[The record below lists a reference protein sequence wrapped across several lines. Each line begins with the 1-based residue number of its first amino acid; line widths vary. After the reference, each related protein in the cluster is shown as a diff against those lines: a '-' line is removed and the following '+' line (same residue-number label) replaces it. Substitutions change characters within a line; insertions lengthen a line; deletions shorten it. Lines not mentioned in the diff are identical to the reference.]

1 MRTAL
6 TDMLGL
12 DFPLVAFSHCRDVV
26 AAVTNS
32 GGLGMLG
39 AVRFTPDQ
47 LDEELSWLDRETH
60 GRPYGVDVLI
70 PTRLAGRDEGLSAG
84 ETAARVPAEHV
95 EFARD
100 LLLRYGIIESGDDFR
115 LRPAAAVQYEDQNV
129 KALLDVAFAH
139 PVKLVASALGIP
151 SPELVARAKSNGVP
165 IAALVGKVEHAR
177 RQAAAGVDLIVAQGH
192 EAGGHT
198 GEITTMVLTP
208 QVADAVAPI
217 PVLAAGGIADGRQ
230 IAAAIA
236 LGAAGVWTGSVWLM
250 TEESETDATVR
261 EKFAAASSAD
271 TMRSRVRT
279 GKLARQ
285 LRSAWHDEWES
296 ADSPGP
302 LPMPLME
309 MISDSAFQEIG
320 QAAAAG
326 SPEAYRLQS
335 YFVGQA
341 VGMLGSVRPAAEV
354 VYSMIESYIEAVA
367 RLNEISADN

>member
-26 AAVTNS
+26 ATVTNS
-32 GGLGMLG
+32 GGFGMLG

-100 LLLRYGIIESGDDFR
+100 LLLRYGVIRNGADFQ
-115 LRPAAAVQYEDQNV
+115 LRPAAAVQYEDENV
-129 KALLDVAFAH
+129 QALLDVAFAH

-309 MISDSAFQEIG
+309 MISDSAFQKIA

>member
-32 GGLGMLG
+32 GGFGMLG

-47 LDEELSWLDRETH
+47 LDEELSWLDAETH

-70 PTRLAGRDEGLSAG
+70 PTQLAGRDEGLSAG

-100 LLLRYGIIESGDDFR
+100 LLLRYGVIKSGDDFQ
-115 LRPAAAVQYEDQNV
+115 LRPAAAVQYEEENV
-129 KALLDVAFAH
+129 KALLDVAFSH

-296 ADSPGP
+296 AGSPGA

-309 MISDSAFQEIG
+309 MISDSAFQKIG

-326 SPEAYRLQS
+326 SPEAYSLQS

-354 VYSMIESYIEAVA
+354 VYSMIESYIEAVT
-367 RLNEISADN
+367 RLTEISADN

>member
-6 TDMLGL
+6 TDMLGV

-32 GGLGMLG
+32 GGFGMLG

-47 LDEELSWLDRETH
+47 LDEELSWLDAETH

-70 PTRLAGRDEGLSAG
+70 PTQLAGRDEGLSAD

-100 LLLRYGIIESGDDFR
+100 LLLRYGVIRDGDDFQ
-115 LRPAAAVQYEDQNV
+115 LRPAAAVQYEEENV
-129 KALLDVAFAH
+129 KALLDVAFSH

-151 SPELVARAKSNGVP
+151 SPELVARAKSGGVP

-217 PVLAAGGIADGRQ
+217 PVLAAGGIANGRQ

-296 ADSPGP
+296 AGSPGA

-309 MISDSAFQEIG
+309 MISDSAFQKIG

-326 SPEAYRLQS
+326 SPEAYSLQS
-335 YFVGQA
+335 YFVGQV

-367 RLNEISADN
+367 RLTEISADN

>member
-6 TDMLGL
+6 TDMLGIE
-12 DFPLVAFSHCRDVV
+12 FPLVAFSHCRDVV

-32 GGLGMLG
+32 GGFGMLG

-47 LDEELSWLDRETH
+47 LDEELSWLDRESH

-70 PTRLAGRDEGLSAG
+70 PTQFVGRDEGLSAD
-84 ETAARVPAEHV
+84 ETAARVPAEHL
-95 EFARD
+95 EFVRD
-100 LLLRYGIIESGDDFR
+100 LLLRYGVIRNGDDFQ
-115 LRPAAAVQYEDQNV
+115 LRPAAAVQYQEQNI

-151 SPELVARAKSNGVP
+151 SPDLVARAKSSGVP

-192 EAGGHT
+192 EAGGHA

-208 QVADAVAPI
+208 QVVDAVAPI

-236 LGAAGVWTGSVWLM
+236 LGAVGVWTGSVWLM
-250 TEESETDATVR
+250 AEESETDCTVR

-296 ADSPGP
+296 AGSPGA

-309 MISDSAFQEIG
+309 MISDSAFQVIG
-320 QAAAAG
+320 WAAEAG
-326 SPEAYRLQS
+326 SPEAYGLQS
-335 YFVGQA
+335 YFVGQV
-341 VGMLGSVRPAAEV
+341 VGMLNSVRPAAEV
-354 VYSMIESYIEAVA
+354 VYTMIESYIEAVA
-367 RLNEISADN
+367 RLNEISADI

>member
-6 TDMLGL
+6 TDMLGVE
-12 DFPLVAFSHCRDVV
+12 FPLVAFSHCRDVV
-26 AAVTNS
+26 ATVTNS
-32 GGLGMLG
+32 GGFGMLG

-70 PTRLAGRDEGLSAG
+70 PARLAGRDEGLSAG

-100 LLLRYGIIESGDDFR
+100 LLLRYGVIRSGDDFR

-129 KALLDVAFAH
+129 KALLDVAFSH

-261 EKFAAASSAD
+261 LKFAAASSAD

-309 MISDSAFQEIG
+309 MISDSAFQKIG

-367 RLNEISADN
+367 RLNEISADH

>member
-12 DFPLVAFSHCRDVV
+12 EFPLVAFSHCRDVV

-32 GGLGMLG
+32 GGFGMLG

-70 PTRLAGRDEGLSAG
+70 PTRLAGRDEGLSAD
-84 ETAARVPAEHV
+84 ETAGRVPEQHV

-100 LLLRYGIIESGDDFR
+100 LLLRYAIISDGDDFQ
-115 LRPAAAVQYEDQNV
+115 LRQGAATQYEEQNV

-139 PVKLVASALGIP
+139 PVKLVASALGVP
-151 SPELVARAKSNGVP
+151 PPELVARAKGSGVP

-177 RQAAAGVDLIVAQGH
+177 RQVAAGVDLIVAQGH
-192 EAGGHT
+192 EAGGHA

-208 QVADAVAPI
+208 QVVDAVAPV

-230 IAAAIA
+230 IAAALA

-250 TEESETDATVR
+250 TEESETDPVVR

-285 LRSAWHDEWES
+285 LRSAWHEEWES
-296 ADSPGP
+296 AGSPGP

-309 MISDSAFQEIG
+309 MISDSAFQKIG

-326 SPEAYRLQS
+326 SPEAFTLHS
-335 YFVGQA
+335 YFVGQV

-354 VYSMIESYIEAVA
+354 VYSMIESYIETVA
-367 RLNEISADN
+367 RLNEISADD

>member
-26 AAVTNS
+26 ATVTNS
-32 GGLGMLG
+32 GGFGMLG

-100 LLLRYGIIESGDDFR
+100 LLLRYGIIRSGDDFQ

-129 KALLDVAFAH
+129 KALLDVAFSH

-309 MISDSAFQEIG
+309 MISDSAFQKIG

>member
-6 TDMLGL
+6 TDMLGV

-32 GGLGMLG
+32 GGFGMLG

-47 LDEELSWLDRETH
+47 LDEELSWLDAETH

-70 PTRLAGRDEGLSAG
+70 PTQLAGRDEGLSAD

-100 LLLRYGIIESGDDFR
+100 LLLRYGVIRSGDDFR
-115 LRPAAAVQYEDQNV
+115 LRPAAAVQYEEENV
-129 KALLDVAFAH
+129 KALLDVAFSH

-296 ADSPGP
+296 AGSPGA

-309 MISDSAFQEIG
+309 MISDSAFQKIG

-326 SPEAYRLQS
+326 SPEAYSLQS

-367 RLNEISADN
+367 RLTEISADN

>member
-6 TDMLGL
+6 TDMLGV

-32 GGLGMLG
+32 GGFGMLG

-70 PTRLAGRDEGLSAG
+70 PTRLAGRDEGLSADA
-84 ETAARVPAEHV
+84 TAARVPAEHV

-100 LLLRYGIIESGDDFR
+100 LLLRYGVISNGDDFR
-115 LRPAAAVQYEDQNV
+115 LRPAAAVQYEEENV

-139 PVKLVASALGIP
+139 PVRLVASALGIP
-151 SPELVARAKSNGVP
+151 SPELVARAKSSGVP

-192 EAGGHT
+192 EAGGHA

-285 LRSAWHDEWES
+285 LRSSWHDEWES
-296 ADSPGP
+296 AGSPGA

-309 MISDSAFQEIG
+309 MISDSAFQKIG

-326 SPEAYRLQS
+326 SPEAYSLQS
-335 YFVGQA
+335 YFVGQV

-354 VYSMIESYIEAVA
+354 VCTMIESYIEAVA

>member
-12 DFPLVAFSHCRDVV
+12 GFPLVAFSHCRDVV

-32 GGLGMLG
+32 GGFGMLG

-70 PTRLAGRDEGLSAG
+70 PTRLAGRDEGLSAD
-84 ETAARVPAEHV
+84 ETAGRVPEQHV

-100 LLLRYGIIESGDDFR
+100 LLLRYAIISDGDDFQ
-115 LRPAAAVQYEDQNV
+115 LRQGAATQYEEQNV

-139 PVKLVASALGIP
+139 PIKLVASALGVP
-151 SPELVARAKSNGVP
+151 PPELVARAKGSGVP

-177 RQAAAGVDLIVAQGH
+177 RQVAAGVDLIVAQGH
-192 EAGGHT
+192 EAGGHA

-208 QVADAVAPI
+208 QVVDAVAPV

-230 IAAAIA
+230 IAAALA

-250 TEESETDATVR
+250 TEESETDPVVR

-285 LRSAWHDEWES
+285 LRSAWHEEWES
-296 ADSPGP
+296 AGSPGP

-309 MISDSAFQEIG
+309 MISDSAFQKIG

-326 SPEAYRLQS
+326 SPEAFTLHS
-335 YFVGQA
+335 YFVGQV

-354 VYSMIESYIEAVA
+354 VYSMIESYIETVA
-367 RLNEISADN
+367 RLNEISADD

>member
-26 AAVTNS
+26 ATVTNS
-32 GGLGMLG
+32 GGFGMLG

-70 PTRLAGRDEGLSAG
+70 PARLAGRDEGLSAG

-100 LLLRYGIIESGDDFR
+100 LLLRYGVIRNGDDFQ

-296 ADSPGP
+296 ADSPGA

-309 MISDSAFQEIG
+309 MISDSAFQKIG

-326 SPEAYRLQS
+326 SPEAYRLES

>member
-6 TDMLGL
+6 TDMLGV

-26 AAVTNS
+26 ATVTNS
-32 GGLGMLG
+32 GGFGMLG

-47 LDEELSWLDRETH
+47 LDEELSWLDSETH

-100 LLLRYGIIESGDDFR
+100 LLLRYGVIRNGDDFQ

-129 KALLDVAFAH
+129 RALLDVAFSH

-309 MISDSAFQEIG
+309 MISDSAFQKIG

-354 VYSMIESYIEAVA
+354 VYSMIEGYIEAVA

>member
-26 AAVTNS
+26 ATVTNS
-32 GGLGMLG
+32 GGFGMLG

-70 PTRLAGRDEGLSAG
+70 PTQLAGRDEGLSAD

-100 LLLRYGIIESGDDFR
+100 LLLRYGVIGNGDDFR
-115 LRPAAAVQYEDQNV
+115 LRPAAAVQYEEENV
-129 KALLDVAFAH
+129 KALLDVAFSH
-139 PVKLVASALGIP
+139 PVRLVASALGIP
-151 SPELVARAKSNGVP
+151 SPELVARAKSSGVP
-165 IAALVGKVEHAR
+165 
-177 RQAAAGVDLIVAQGH
+177 
-192 EAGGHT
+192 
-198 GEITTMVLTP
+198 M
-208 QVADAVAPI
+208 

-285 LRSAWHDEWES
+285 LLSSWHDEWES
-296 ADSPGP
+296 AGSPGA

-309 MISDSAFQEIG
+309 MISDSAFQKIG

-335 YFVGQA
+335 YFVGQV

-354 VYSMIESYIEAVA
+354 VYVMIESYIEAVA
-367 RLNEISADN
+367 RLSEISADN

>member
-26 AAVTNS
+26 ATVTNS
-32 GGLGMLG
+32 GGFGMLG

-70 PTRLAGRDEGLSAG
+70 PARLAGRDEGLSAG

-100 LLLRYGIIESGDDFR
+100 LLLRYGIISSGDDFQ

-129 KALLDVAFAH
+129 KALLDVAFSH

-151 SPELVARAKSNGVP
+151 SPELVARAKSNSVP

-309 MISDSAFQEIG
+309 MISDSAFQKIG

-367 RLNEISADN
+367 RLNEVSADN

>member
-26 AAVTNS
+26 ATVTNS
-32 GGLGMLG
+32 GGFGMLG

-70 PTRLAGRDEGLSAG
+70 PTRLAGRDEGLSAA

-100 LLLRYGIIESGDDFR
+100 LLLRHGIIRSGDDFQ

-129 KALLDVAFAH
+129 KALLDVAFSH

-165 IAALVGKVEHAR
+165 VAALVGKVEHAR

-296 ADSPGP
+296 ADSPGA

-309 MISDSAFQEIG
+309 MISDSAFQKIG

>member
-26 AAVTNS
+26 ATVTNS
-32 GGLGMLG
+32 GGFGMLG

-70 PTRLAGRDEGLSAG
+70 PTQLAGRDEGLSAG

-100 LLLRYGIIESGDDFR
+100 LLLRYGIIRSGDDFQ

-129 KALLDVAFAH
+129 KALLDVAFSH

-151 SPELVARAKSNGVP
+151 SPELVSRAKSNGVP

-296 ADSPGP
+296 ADSPGA

-309 MISDSAFQEIG
+309 MISDSAFQKIG
-320 QAAAAG
+320 QATAAG

>member
-6 TDMLGL
+6 TDMLGV

-26 AAVTNS
+26 ATVTNS
-32 GGLGMLG
+32 GGFGMLG

-100 LLLRYGIIESGDDFR
+100 LLLRYGVIRNGDDFQ

-129 KALLDVAFAH
+129 KALLDVAFSH

-151 SPELVARAKSNGVP
+151 SPDLVARAKSNGVP

-296 ADSPGP
+296 ADSPGA

-309 MISDSAFQEIG
+309 MISDSAFQKIG

>member
-26 AAVTNS
+26 ATVTNS
-32 GGLGMLG
+32 GGFGLLG

-70 PTRLAGRDEGLSAG
+70 PARLAGRDEGLSAG

-100 LLLRYGIIESGDDFR
+100 LLLRYGIISSGDDFQ

-129 KALLDVAFAH
+129 KALLDVAFSH

-309 MISDSAFQEIG
+309 MISDSAFQKIG

-335 YFVGQA
+335 YFVGQV

-354 VYSMIESYIEAVA
+354 VYTMIESYIEAVA
-367 RLNEISADN
+367 RLTEISADS

>member
-32 GGLGMLG
+32 GGFGMLG

-70 PTRLAGRDEGLSAG
+70 PAQLAGRDEGLSAD

-100 LLLRYGIIESGDDFR
+100 LLLRYGVIGNGADFR

-129 KALLDVAFAH
+129 KALLDVAFSH
-139 PVKLVASALGIP
+139 PVRLVASALGIP
-151 SPELVARAKSNGVP
+151 PPELVARAKSNGVP

-208 QVADAVAPI
+208 QVVDAVAPI

-250 TEESETDATVR
+250 TEESETDTTVR

-296 ADSPGP
+296 ADSPGA

-309 MISDSAFQEIG
+309 MISDSAFQKIG

-335 YFVGQA
+335 YFVGQV

-354 VYSMIESYIEAVA
+354 VYTMIESYIEAVA
-367 RLNEISADN
+367 RLNEISADS

>member
-32 GGLGMLG
+32 GGFGMLG

-60 GRPYGVDVLI
+60 GRPYGVDVQI
-70 PTRLAGRDEGLSAG
+70 PARLAGRDEELSAD

-100 LLLRYGIIESGDDFR
+100 LLLRYGVISNGDDFR
-115 LRPAAAVQYEDQNV
+115 LRPAAAVQYEEENV

-139 PVKLVASALGIP
+139 PVRLVASALGVP
-151 SPELVARAKSNGVP
+151 SPELVARAKSSGVP

-192 EAGGHT
+192 EAGGHA

-296 ADSPGP
+296 ADSPGA

-309 MISDSAFQEIG
+309 MISDSAFLKIG

-335 YFVGQA
+335 YFVGQV
-341 VGMLGSVRPAAEV
+341 VGMLASVR
-354 VYSMIESYIEAVA
+354 
-367 RLNEISADN
+367 

>member
-6 TDMLGL
+6 TDMLGV

-32 GGLGMLG
+32 GGFGMLG

-47 LDEELSWLDRETH
+47 LDEELSWLDAETH

-70 PTRLAGRDEGLSAG
+70 PTQLAGRDEGLSAD

-100 LLLRYGIIESGDDFR
+100 LLLRYGVISNGDDFQ
-115 LRPAAAVQYEDQNV
+115 LRPAAAVQYEEENV
-129 KALLDVAFAH
+129 KALLDVAFSH

-151 SPELVARAKSNGVP
+151 SPELVARAKSTGVP

-250 TEESETDATVR
+250 TEESETEATVR

-296 ADSPGP
+296 ADSPGA

-309 MISDSAFQEIG
+309 MISDSAFQKIG

-326 SPEAYRLQS
+326 SPEAYSLQS

-367 RLNEISADN
+367 RLTEISADN

>member
-6 TDMLGL
+6 TDMLGV

-32 GGLGMLG
+32 GGFGMLG
-39 AVRFTPDQ
+39 AVRFTPGQ

-70 PTRLAGRDEGLSAG
+70 PTRLAGRDEGLSAD

-100 LLLRYGIIESGDDFR
+100 LLLRHGIISDGDDFR
-115 LRPAAAVQYEDQNV
+115 LRPAAAVQYEEQNV

-151 SPELVARAKSNGVP
+151 SAELVTRAKSSGVP

-296 ADSPGP
+296 AASPGA

-309 MISDSAFQEIG
+309 MISDSAFQQIG

-335 YFVGQA
+335 YFVGQV

-354 VYSMIESYIEAVA
+354 VYAMIESYIEAVG
-367 RLNEISADN
+367 RLNEISADD

>member
-1 MRTAL
+1 
-6 TDMLGL
+6 
-12 DFPLVAFSHCRDVV
+12 
-26 AAVTNS
+26 
-32 GGLGMLG
+32 
-39 AVRFTPDQ
+39 
-47 LDEELSWLDRETH
+47 
-60 GRPYGVDVLI
+60 
-70 PTRLAGRDEGLSAG
+70 
-84 ETAARVPAEHV
+84 
-95 EFARD
+95 
-100 LLLRYGIIESGDDFR
+100 
-115 LRPAAAVQYEDQNV
+115 
-129 KALLDVAFAH
+129 
-139 PVKLVASALGIP
+139 
-151 SPELVARAKSNGVP
+151 
-165 IAALVGKVEHAR
+165 
-177 RQAAAGVDLIVAQGH
+177 
-192 EAGGHT
+192 
-198 GEITTMVLTP
+198 
-208 QVADAVAPI
+208 
-217 PVLAAGGIADGRQ
+217 VLAAGGIADGRQ

-296 ADSPGP
+296 ADSPGA

-309 MISDSAFQEIG
+309 MISDSAFQKIG

-367 RLNEISADN
+367 RLNEISADS

>member
-32 GGLGMLG
+32 GGFGMLG

-70 PTRLAGRDEGLSAG
+70 PAQLAGRDEGLSAD

-100 LLLRYGIIESGDDFR
+100 LLLRYGVIGNGADFR

-129 KALLDVAFAH
+129 KALLDVAFSH
-139 PVKLVASALGIP
+139 PVRLVASALGIP
-151 SPELVARAKSNGVP
+151 PPELVARAKSNGVP

-250 TEESETDATVR
+250 TEESETDTTVR

-296 ADSPGP
+296 ADSPGA

-309 MISDSAFQEIG
+309 MISDSAFQKIG

-335 YFVGQA
+335 YFVGQV

-354 VYSMIESYIEAVA
+354 VYTMIESYIEAVA
-367 RLNEISADN
+367 RLNEISADS

>member
-6 TDMLGL
+6 TDMLGV

-26 AAVTNS
+26 ATVTNS
-32 GGLGMLG
+32 GGFGMLG

-70 PTRLAGRDEGLSAG
+70 PARLAGRDEGLSAG

-100 LLLRYGIIESGDDFR
+100 LLLRYGVIRNGDDFQ

-177 RQAAAGVDLIVAQGH
+177 RQVAAGVDLIVAQGH

-250 TEESETDATVR
+250 TEESETDAIVR

-296 ADSPGP
+296 ADSPGA

-309 MISDSAFQEIG
+309 MISDSAFQKIG

>member
-6 TDMLGL
+6 TDMLGV

-32 GGLGMLG
+32 GGFGMLG

-47 LDEELSWLDRETH
+47 LDEELSWLDAETH

-70 PTRLAGRDEGLSAG
+70 PTQLAGRDEGLSAD

-100 LLLRYGIIESGDDFR
+100 LLLRYGVISNGDDFR
-115 LRPAAAVQYEDQNV
+115 LRPAAAVQYEEENV
-129 KALLDVAFAH
+129 KALLDVAFSH

-296 ADSPGP
+296 AGSPGA

-309 MISDSAFQEIG
+309 MISDSAFQKIG

-326 SPEAYRLQS
+326 SPEAYSLQS

-367 RLNEISADN
+367 RLTEISADN

>member
-6 TDMLGL
+6 TDMLGV

-26 AAVTNS
+26 ATVTNS
-32 GGLGMLG
+32 GGFGMLG

-70 PTRLAGRDEGLSAG
+70 PARLAGRDEGLSAG

-100 LLLRYGIIESGDDFR
+100 LLLRYGVISNGDDFQ

-129 KALLDVAFAH
+129 KALLDVAFSH

-250 TEESETDATVR
+250 TEESETDAIVR

-296 ADSPGP
+296 ADSPGA

-309 MISDSAFQEIG
+309 MVSDSAFQKIG
-320 QAAAAG
+320 QAAATG

-335 YFVGQA
+335 YFVGQV

>member
-6 TDMLGL
+6 TDMLGV

-32 GGLGMLG
+32 GGFGMLG

-47 LDEELSWLDRETH
+47 LDEELSWLDAETH

-70 PTRLAGRDEGLSAG
+70 PTQLAGRDEGLSAD

-100 LLLRYGIIESGDDFR
+100 LLLRYGVIRSGDDFR
-115 LRPAAAVQYEDQNV
+115 LRPAAAVQYEEENV
-129 KALLDVAFAH
+129 KALLDVAFSH

-296 ADSPGP
+296 ADSPGA

-309 MISDSAFQEIG
+309 MISDSAFQKIG

-326 SPEAYRLQS
+326 SPEAYSLQS

-354 VYSMIESYIEAVA
+354 VYSMIESYIEAVT
-367 RLNEISADN
+367 RLTEISADN

>member
-12 DFPLVAFSHCRDVV
+12 EFPLVAFSHCRDVV

-32 GGLGMLG
+32 GGFGMLG

-70 PTRLAGRDEGLSAG
+70 PTRLAGRDEGLSAD
-84 ETAARVPAEHV
+84 ETAGRVPAQHV

-100 LLLRYGIIESGDDFR
+100 LLLRYAIISDGDDFQ
-115 LRPAAAVQYEDQNV
+115 LRQGAATQYEEQNV

-139 PVKLVASALGIP
+139 PIKLVASALGVP
-151 SPELVARAKSNGVP
+151 PPELVARAKGSGVP

-177 RQAAAGVDLIVAQGH
+177 RQVAAGVDLIVAQGH
-192 EAGGHT
+192 EAGGHA

-208 QVADAVAPI
+208 QVVDAVAPV

-230 IAAAIA
+230 IAAALA

-250 TEESETDATVR
+250 TEESETDPVVR

-285 LRSAWHDEWES
+285 LRSAWHEEWES
-296 ADSPGP
+296 AGSPGP

-309 MISDSAFQEIG
+309 MISDSAFQKIG

-326 SPEAYRLQS
+326 SPEAFTLHS
-335 YFVGQA
+335 YFVGQV

-354 VYSMIESYIEAVA
+354 VYSMIESYIETVA
-367 RLNEISADN
+367 RLNEISADD

>member
-6 TDMLGL
+6 TDMLGV

-32 GGLGMLG
+32 GGFGMLG

-70 PTRLAGRDEGLSAG
+70 PTQLAGRDEGLSAD

-100 LLLRYGIIESGDDFR
+100 LLLRYGVISNGDDFR
-115 LRPAAAVQYEDQNV
+115 LRPAAAVQYEEENV
-129 KALLDVAFAH
+129 KALLDVAFSH

-296 ADSPGP
+296 AGSPGA

-309 MISDSAFQEIG
+309 MISDSAFQKIG

-367 RLNEISADN
+367 RLNEISADS

>member
-6 TDMLGL
+6 TDMLGV

-32 GGLGMLG
+32 GGFGMLG

-47 LDEELSWLDRETH
+47 LDEELSWLDAETH

-70 PTRLAGRDEGLSAG
+70 PTQLAGRDEGLSAD

-100 LLLRYGIIESGDDFR
+100 LLLRYGVISNGDDFR
-115 LRPAAAVQYEDQNV
+115 LRPAAAVQYEEENV
-129 KALLDVAFAH
+129 KALLDVAFSH
-139 PVKLVASALGIP
+139 PVRLVASALGIP

-296 ADSPGP
+296 PDSPGA

-309 MISDSAFQEIG
+309 MISDSAFQKIG

-326 SPEAYRLQS
+326 SPEAYSLQS
-335 YFVGQA
+335 YFVGQV

-354 VYSMIESYIEAVA
+354 VYVMIESYIEAVA
-367 RLNEISADN
+367 RLTEISADN

>member
-6 TDMLGL
+6 TDMLGV

-32 GGLGMLG
+32 GGFGMLG

-47 LDEELSWLDRETH
+47 LDEELSWLDAETH

-70 PTRLAGRDEGLSAG
+70 PTQLAGRDEGLSAD

-100 LLLRYGIIESGDDFR
+100 LLLRYGVISNGDDFR
-115 LRPAAAVQYEDQNV
+115 LRPAAAVQYEEENV
-129 KALLDVAFAH
+129 KALLDVAFSH

-296 ADSPGP
+296 AGSPGA

-309 MISDSAFQEIG
+309 MISDSAFQKIG

-326 SPEAYRLQS
+326 SPEAYSLQS

-354 VYSMIESYIEAVA
+354 VYTMIESYIEAVA
-367 RLNEISADN
+367 RLTEISADN

>member
-26 AAVTNS
+26 ATVTNS
-32 GGLGMLG
+32 GGFGMLG

-100 LLLRYGIIESGDDFR
+100 LLLRYGIIRSGDDFQ

-208 QVADAVAPI
+208 QVADAIAPI

-250 TEESETDATVR
+250 TEESETDAIVR

-296 ADSPGP
+296 ADSPGA

-309 MISDSAFQEIG
+309 MVSDSAFQKIG

>member
-26 AAVTNS
+26 ATVTNS
-32 GGLGMLG
+32 GGFGMLG

-100 LLLRYGIIESGDDFR
+100 LLLRYGIIRSGDDFQ

-139 PVKLVASALGIP
+139 PVKLVASGLGIP

-250 TEESETDATVR
+250 TEESETDAIVR

-296 ADSPGP
+296 ADSPGA

-309 MISDSAFQEIG
+309 MVSDSAFQKIG

>member
-12 DFPLVAFSHCRDVV
+12 GFPLVAFSHCRDVV

-32 GGLGMLG
+32 GGFGMLG

-70 PTRLAGRDEGLSAG
+70 PTRLAGRDEGLSAY
-84 ETAARVPAEHV
+84 ETAGRVPAQHV

-100 LLLRYGIIESGDDFR
+100 LLLRYAIISDGDDFQ
-115 LRPAAAVQYEDQNV
+115 LRQGAATQYEEQNV

-139 PVKLVASALGIP
+139 PVKLVASALGVP
-151 SPELVARAKSNGVP
+151 PPELVARAKGSGVP

-177 RQAAAGVDLIVAQGH
+177 RQVAAGVDLIVAQGH
-192 EAGGHT
+192 EAGGHA

-208 QVADAVAPI
+208 QVVDAVAPV

-230 IAAAIA
+230 IAAALA

-250 TEESETDATVR
+250 TEESETDPVVR

-285 LRSAWHDEWES
+285 LRSAWHEEWES
-296 ADSPGP
+296 AGSPGP

-309 MISDSAFQEIG
+309 MISDSAFQKIG

-326 SPEAYRLQS
+326 SPEAFTLHS
-335 YFVGQA
+335 YFVGQV

-354 VYSMIESYIEAVA
+354 VYSMIESYIETVA
-367 RLNEISADN
+367 RLNEISADD